1 MEYWSKGEY
10 NLRKEL
16 TREGAG
22 YMSTMEATISMMEVL
37 PEDDLVQICNFTT
50 MLYEKRKVNNPFV
63 PLTEEK
69 LMSDL
74 ETSRTQIAQG
84 KSLNMK
90 TALEQLG
97 AKYGI

>member
-1 MEYWSKGEY
+1 MEYWTKGEY
-10 NLRKEL
+10 NLERGWTK
-16 TREGAG
+16 EGAG
-22 YMSTMEATISMMEVL
+22 YMSTIEATISMMEVL

>member
-1 MEYWSKGEY
+1 
-10 NLRKEL
+10 
-16 TREGAG
+16 
-22 YMSTMEATISMMEVL
+22 MEATISMMEVL
-37 PEDDLVQICNFTT
+37 PEDDLVQIRNFTT
-50 MLYEKRKVNNPFV
+50 MLYEKRKVNNPFA
-63 PLTEEK
+63 PLTEET

-74 ETSRTQIAQG
+74 KTSRTQIEQG

>member
-1 MEYWSKGEY
+1 MNWYG
-10 NLRKEL
+10 
-16 TREGAG
+16 
-22 YMSTMEATISMMEVL
+22 VL
-37 PEDDLVQICNFTT
+37 G
-50 MLYEKRKVNNPFV
+50 EKRKVNNLFV

-69 LMSDL
+69 LMDDL
-74 ETSRTQIAQG
+74 ETSRAQIEQG

>member
-1 MEYWSKGEY
+1 MESWVKREY
-10 NLRKEL
+10 NEKNWIEK
-16 TREGAG
+16 GAG
-22 YMSTMEATISMMEVL
+22 TMSTIEATISMMEVL
-37 PEDDLVQICNFTT
+37 PEDDLVQIRNFTT
-50 MLYEKRKVNNPFV
+50 TLYEKRKVNNLFV

-69 LMSDL
+69 LMDDL
-74 ETSRTQIAQG
+74 KTSREQIEQG

>member
-1 MEYWSKGEY
+1 
-10 NLRKEL
+10 
-16 TREGAG
+16 
-22 YMSTMEATISMMEVL
+22 
-37 PEDDLVQICNFTT
+37 

-69 LMSDL
+69 LMADL
-74 ETSRTQIAQG
+74 ETSRTQIEQG